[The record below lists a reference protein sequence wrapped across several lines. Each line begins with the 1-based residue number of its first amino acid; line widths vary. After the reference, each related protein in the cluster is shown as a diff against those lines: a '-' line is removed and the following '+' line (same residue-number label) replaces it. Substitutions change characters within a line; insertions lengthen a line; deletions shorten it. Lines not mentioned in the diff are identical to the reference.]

1 MPGYWRLSLVYACYF
16 SVLGVFLPYWSVY
29 LKELG
34 FNAVDIGTLLAL
46 PQLTKIVA
54 PSIWG
59 WLADVTRR
67 RRVVTLL
74 GALCSALTF
83 TLGMNATSFAGMAAL
98 LLVWSFFWNALLAQ
112 YEAMTL
118 TALGEQRHR
127 YPHVRLWGSIG
138 FIVVVLALGWLF
150 EHDSVQR
157 LPWLVAALLW
167 LLCLA
172 ACFMPRTATP
182 EAGRKAAGGVAVVLK
197 QPQVWLF
204 FLCTFLMQVSHGPY
218 YTFYTI
224 DLQQHGLATSLIS
237 QLWCLGVV
245 AEIGMFLVLYKFL
258 AGGRFLRI
266 IQLSLAFTVLR
277 WWLIGAF
284 ADSLVMLL
292 LAQLLHA
299 ASFASFHAACVSWV
313 QAKFGERH
321 AGLGQSLYSSLAMGA
336 GWAMG
341 AWASG
346 LAWAQMAGASFYL
359 AAALAAVALLLSFGL
374 REANA

>member
-29 LKELG
+29 LKALG
-34 FNAVDIGTLLAL
+34 FDAVDIGTLLAL

-59 WLADVTRR
+59 WIADVTHNRWR
-67 RRVVTLL
+67 VTLI
-74 GALCSALTF
+74 GAVLSALTF
-83 TLGMNATSFAGMAAL
+83 TLGMNASSFTGMAAL
-98 LLVWSFFWNALLAQ
+98 LLCWSFFWNALLAQ

-150 EHDSVQR
+150 EQGGIQH

-172 ACFMPRTATP
+172 ACFMPKP
-182 EAGRKAAGGVAVVLK
+182 SAAAQTHRSTGVGELLK
-197 QPQVWLF
+197 QPQIWLF

-224 DLQQHGLATSLIS
+224 YLQDQGYATPLIS
-237 QLWCLGVV
+237 QLWVLGVV
-245 AEIGMFLVLYKFL
+245 AEITIFLVLYRFL

-284 ADSLVMLL
+284 PDHLLVLVG
-292 LAQLLHA
+292 AQLLHA

-313 QAKFGERH
+313 QVKFGESH
-321 AGLGQSLYSSLAMGA
+321 AGIGQSLYSSLAMGA
-336 GWAMG
+336 GWAVG

-346 LAWAQMAGASFYL
+346 LAWAAMAGASFYL